1 MHRILRFRKKIS
13 VKEFLLG
20 VGCVA
25 MVVCW
30 GHILLIIMQTEAA
43 ILTFEIISFFYSSK
57 NASTKSLKMVGLT
70 V

>member
-1 MHRILRFRKKIS
+1 
-13 VKEFLLG
+13 
-20 VGCVA
+20 

-70 V
+70 VWRMQLQFIEFWQ